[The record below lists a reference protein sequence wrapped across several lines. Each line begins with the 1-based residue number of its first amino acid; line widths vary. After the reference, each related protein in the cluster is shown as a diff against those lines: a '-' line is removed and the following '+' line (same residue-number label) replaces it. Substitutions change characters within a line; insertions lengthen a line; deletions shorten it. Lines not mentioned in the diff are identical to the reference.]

1 MNIIPVIDATL
12 DIIEKLN
19 DGVRPIVEVPETYY
33 VYRGEN
39 ELSEI
44 ISSHEFETRPEF
56 QVHMAVIKIC
66 YLGI

>member
-19 DGVRPIVEVPETYY
+19 DGVRPIVEVPETYF

-39 ELSEI
+39 DHSEI
-44 ISSHEFETRPEF
+44 ISSAEFETKPEY

-66 YLGI
+66 YIGD